1 MSDKVTAKSD
11 VVVGLILL
19 GLAILFFA
27 LSFTLPVRR
36 AGLSPT
42 TFPRFVTIVMALLA
56 SGLIVQGVRK
66 QKAATAVSEK
76 RSADEV
82 TRRRRYALRFV
93 LLAVLGIGYTQLIR
107 FLGFVVATPFMMAG
121 TMLLFDEK
129 KWYRIVLVAVIST
142 TVLYGL
148 FRIVF
153 RVPLPRFDL
162 W

>member
-1 MSDKVTAKSD
+1 MSDKVTARSD
-11 VVVGLILL
+11 VIVGLILL

-56 SGLIVQGVRK
+56 SGLVVQGVRK
-66 QKAATAVSEK
+66 QRAFAGEPAHRTPEET
-76 RSADEV
+76 D
-82 TRRRRYALRFV
+82 RRRQFAFRFL
-93 LLAVLGIGYTQLIR
+93 LLAVLGIGYTQVIR
-107 FLGFVVATPFMMAG
+107 LLGFVVATPLMMAG
-121 TMLLFDEK
+121 TMILFDEK
-129 KWYRIVLVAVIST
+129 KWYRIILVAVIST
-142 TVLYGL
+142 AVLYGL

>member
-1 MSDKVTAKSD
+1 MPDKVTAKSD
-11 VVVGLILL
+11 VIVGLILL

-56 SGLIVQGVRK
+56 SGLVVQGVRT
-66 QKAATAVSEK
+66 QRLATADSG
-76 RSADEV
+76 RRPADEV
-82 TRRRRYALRFV
+82 GQKRRYALRFI

-129 KWYRIVLVAVIST
+129 KWYRIALVAVIST
-142 TVLYGL
+142 AVLYGL